1 MMSAIV
7 KTLKDWWATLD
18 GDEAVIV
25 DIAIIT
31 IEKLEKYKANAE
43 PRLTKLDALE
53 SFGVDNWQGYDEA
66 MRSIADEDED
76 NE

>member
-25 DIAIIT
+25 DIAIEKL
-31 IEKLEKYKANAE
+31 EKLEKYKANTA
-43 PRLTKLDALE
+43 PRLAKLSALE
-53 SFGVDNWQGYDEA
+53 AAGVDNWEWYDEA
-66 MRSIADEDED
+66 MSTLAKDEDDE
-76 NE
+76 

>member
-25 DIAIIT
+25 DIAITT

-43 PRLTKLDALE
+43 PRLAKLSALE
-53 SFGVDNWQGYDEA
+53 AEGVDNWEWYDEA
-66 MRSIADEDED
+66 MSTLAKDEDDE
-76 NE
+76 

>member
-18 GDEAVIV
+18 GDEATIV
-25 DIAIIT
+25 DIAITI

-43 PRLTKLDALE
+43 PRLAKLDALE
-53 SFGVDNWQGYDEA
+53 AAGVDNWEWYDEA
-66 MRSIADEDED
+66 MSTLTEDED
-76 NE
+76 DE

>member
-1 MMSAIV
+1 MMSTIV

-25 DIAIIT
+25 DIAITT

-43 PRLTKLDALE
+43 PRLAKLDALE
-53 SFGVDNWQGYDEA
+53 AAGVDNWEWYDEA
-66 MRSIADEDED
+66 MSTLTEDED
-76 NE
+76 DE

>member
-25 DIAIIT
+25 DIAITT
-31 IEKLEKYKANAE
+31 IEKLEKYKANAK
-43 PRLTKLDALE
+43 PRLYKLDALE
-53 SFGVDNWQGYDEA
+53 AEGVDNWEWYDEA
-66 MRSIADEDED
+66 MSTLAKDEDDE
-76 NE
+76 